1 MTDALV
7 DTVSEYLKSAL
18 EISPERI
25 PSNEEEEIVD
35 NQQQQLARSDRTPH
49 VTALTLP
56 EPRKPILDF
65 DERNSK
71 ILELEKD
78 AAAAAHA
85 LNAAVLF
92 NQKSSNTGGIIYRDY
107 ISDSSDL
114 NSDTSPI
121 QANNEDHPQ
130 LRQSTGD
137 LTIISKAVSV
147 DTHNSSDVSSSVVP
161 AERNPVSDLLRSP
174 ASSDDEDTAMSEYYS
189 VESLHKKLTINLHNV
204 TSSSDSIPS
213 QPSATNLV
221 VSTTNN
227 EPPPPPPPSSSLKKI
242 LHYEDHKLIPDLD
255 EKEKESAIKQDRRE
269 SKVLIEEKQQEH
281 TIAMPTIQP
290 NRFIT
295 MEEELESQSGDLYI
309 AAADDEEIEE
319 LNKLSNNL
327 SMMDLSLPSE
337 KRPVDVVRTL
347 EQRRSIKRL
356 NAMKELMET
365 EETYSRDLGILCTV
379 SIIVAIGNINQDD
392 HNHIFIALFC
402 HYKRSHLHLTRRC

>member
-7 DTVSEYLKSAL
+7 DTVPEYLNNIL
-18 EISPERI
+18 EISPGT
-25 PSNEEEEIVD
+25 SSDEEVE
-35 NQQQQLARSDRTPH
+35 NQQQPVRSNRTTP

-56 EPRKPILDF
+56 EPRQPILDF

-85 LNAAVLF
+85 LTAAAVI
-92 NQKSSNTGGIIYRDY
+92 NHKANNTGGIMYKDY

-114 NSDTSPI
+114 NSDTSSV
-121 QANNEDHPQ
+121 QANNEDQ
-130 LRQSTGD
+130 RQFRQSTGD
-137 LTIISKAVSV
+137 LTIISKVVSV

-174 ASSDDEDTAMSEYYS
+174 VSSDDEDTAMSEYYS
-189 VESLHKKLTINLHNV
+189 AESLHKKLTINHHNV

-213 QPSATNLV
+213 QPSTGNLV

-227 EPPPPPPPSSSLKKI
+227 EPPPPPPPPSSLKKI
-242 LHYEDHKLIPDLD
+242 LLHYDHKIIPDLD
-255 EKEKESAIKQDRRE
+255 EKEKNDIEQE
-269 SKVLIEEKQQEH
+269 EEKNMPIIQQQQQEQH
-281 TIAMPTIQP
+281 KPVVVPTLQP

-295 MEEELESQSGDLYI
+295 MEEELESQSGDLYSS
-309 AAADDEEIEE
+309 AVDDEEIEE
-319 LNKLSNNL
+319 LDKIPNNL
-327 SMMDLSLPSE
+327 SMVDLSLPPHE
-337 KRPVDVVRTL
+337 KKPAEAARSL

-356 NAMKELMET
+356 NAVKELMET

-379 SIIVAIGNINQDD
+379 SN
-392 HNHIFIALFC
+392 NH
-402 HYKRSHLHLTRRC
+402 